1 MMNRIRTIMVLCL
14 LAPLIGGCAGLAG
27 KSGPGHMGSVDR
39 FSSSVPE
46 GWQPLTTLPPKFQDL
61 PGIEPGEEILSIVA
75 SPDGSGVLLCLNQ
88 TSPVSMAVF
97 QKDVYGMMDQRGKA
111 FKADK
116 RVKKYRCMNSYKPYG
131 DLYGIDSYYEY
142 WKYQDSRG
150 KVKGVRRTYFVSS
163 GDQAVSSVSKLL
175 YSNFAAYD
183 SHLMTFSDVNVSE
196 ND

>member
-1 MMNRIRTIMVLCL
+1 MNRIRMIMVLCL
-14 LAPLIGGCAGLAG
+14 LVPLIGGCAGLADKNG
-27 KSGPGHMGSVDR
+27 QGHRGSADR
-39 FSSSVPE
+39 FSSSVPK
-46 GWQPLTTLPPKFQDL
+46 GWQSLTTLPLKYQDL
-61 PGIEPGEEILSIVA
+61 PGIEAGEEILGIVA
-75 SPDGSGVLLCLNQ
+75 SPDGSGVLLWLNQ
-88 TSPVSMAVF
+88 TTPVAMEVF

-142 WKYQDSRG
+142 WKCQDSRG

-163 GDQAVSSVSKLL
+163 GDQAVSSVSKVL

-183 SHLMTFSDVNVSE
+183 SHLMAFSDVSVSE
-196 ND
+196 TD